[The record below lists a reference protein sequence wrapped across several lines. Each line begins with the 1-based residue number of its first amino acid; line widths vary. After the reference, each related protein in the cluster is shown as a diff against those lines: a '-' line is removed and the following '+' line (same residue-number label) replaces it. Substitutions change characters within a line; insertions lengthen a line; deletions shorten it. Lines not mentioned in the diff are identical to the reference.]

1 MRIFRAMLMLAHLA
15 VVLLLFGTML
25 NAYVPPRIFPYLNL
39 LSLAFPGLFI
49 LHLLLCF
56 VWIVSWKKRAFLF
69 LFLTLFLLQPA
80 KRWINFTSEKTE
92 KGNLKVVTLNA
103 KGGDYGLGEIYS
115 YLKNQNADIVLLQ
128 EFTSDFPVQG
138 YEYTANQRLIAIS
151 SRFEIHH
158 QEAIVLE
165 EGAGSALF
173 ADIKINGQIIR
184 FITVYLHPFSFEK
197 QKVKPADDFEENKAK
212 SKYILKQLIPNFK
225 RHQDEVEKIRE
236 VIQKSPYPVILTGDF
251 NAVPN
256 SYEYYQLSAGLQDVF
271 VAVGNGNGTS
281 FHDYKIPIRIDYIF
295 ASESL
300 QPVSYQIDRSV
311 KLSDHYPVI
320 AEFKIKNP

>member
-1 MRIFRAMLMLAHLA
+1 MRIFRSVLMLGHLA
-15 VVLLLFGTML
+15 VMLMLFGTML
-25 NAYVPPRIFPYLNL
+25 NAYVPPRVVPYLNL

-49 LHLLLCF
+49 FHLLMCLL
-56 VWIVSWKKRAFLF
+56 WIISWKKRAFFF
-69 LFLTLFLLQPA
+69 LFLTLFLIQPA
-80 KRWINFTSEKTE
+80 KRWLNFSGEKKE
-92 KGNLKVVTLNA
+92 EGNLKVLTFNV
-103 KGGDYGLGEIYS
+103 KGADYGFSDIQN
-115 YLKNQNADIVLLQ
+115 YLQNQDADVILIQ
-128 EFTSDFPVQG
+128 EFGGNFPVEG
-138 YEYTANQRLIAIS
+138 YDYSAYHNIVAVTS
-151 SRFEIHH
+151 KTEILHH
-158 QEAIVLE
+158 EKIE
-165 EGAGSALF
+165 MNSYPGSALF
-173 ADIKINGQIIR
+173 ADIKIKGQTIR
-184 FITVYLHPFSFEK
+184 FITVYLHPFSFDK

-236 VIQKSPYPVILTGDF
+236 VITNSPYPVILTGDF

-295 ASESL
+295 ASKSL
-300 QPVSYQIDRSV
+300 KPVNYIIDRTV
-311 KLSDHYPVI
+311 KLSDHYPVM

>member
-49 LHLLLCF
+49 LHLLLCL
-56 VWIVSWKKRAFLF
+56 VWIISWKKRAFLF

-92 KGNLKVVTLNA
+92 KGNLKVVTLNV
-103 KGGDYGLGEIYS
+103 KGTDYGLIETRN
-115 YLKNQNADIVLLQ
+115 YLKAQDADVILVQ
-128 EFTSDFPVQG
+128 ELGGEFPVNG
-138 YEYTANQRLIAIS
+138 YDYSA
-151 SRFEIHH
+151 HH
-158 QEAIVLE
+158 NIVAVTSKSKILE
-165 EGAGSALF
+165 HGNIEMDSYPGSALF

-225 RHQDEVEKIRE
+225 RHQDEVEKIQE
-236 VIQKSPYPVILTGDF
+236 VIQNSPYPVILTGDF

-256 SYEYYQLSAGLQDVF
+256 SYEYYQLSGGLQDIF